1 MPSPLEFQKD
11 KLRQLALSI
20 QPSICRP
27 KDGEVA
33 LLQSLGAAVH
43 DWQDIL
49 NPRRLLTRQAPQLP
63 PPAFPTTNSILWPQA
78 MPLAHPQALR
88 QPEVCVLPPHPAMIT
103 PHMQQQPLHHPQ
115 PPPHPHLHAVPPPL
129 QQQQRQQ
136 QKRGQQPQP
145 QQQQQQAQQQAQ
157 QHSVPKLNRAVK
169 GKSNGAG
176 RTYTSKFRGVHQT
189 FPTKRWE
196 AQFRRNGKPTSLGC
210 FDREDQAAEAYDKMM
225 LWCELHNTAGVKGG
239 ITNYDASKYEDIIPW
254 LRSIAQDELI
264 TSLRGEGRRQAAQR
278 MMRQKRDGTGSGKKV
293 RSAST
298 ASAEGRG
305 GSVGLEGTEASTE
318 SN

>member
-1 MPSPLEFQKD
+1 MPSPLEFHKE

-20 QPSICRP
+20 QPSICRH
-27 KDGEVA
+27 KDA
-33 LLQSLGAAVH
+33 DLILLQHFGITVH

-49 NPRRLLTRQAPQLP
+49 NPRRLVSRQTPQLP
-63 PPAFPTTNSILWPQA
+63 PPAFPTTNSILWPQP

-88 QPEVCVLPPHPAMIT
+88 QPEMCLLPPHTAMIA
-103 PHMQQQPLHHPQ
+103 PHLQQQPLHHPQ
-115 PPPHPHLHAVPPPL
+115 PPTHPQLQAAPPPPQQQ

-136 QKRGQQPQP
+136 KRG
-145 QQQQQQAQQQAQ
+145 QQQQQAQQQQTQ
-157 QHSVPKLNRAVK
+157 QTHQQAPQQPVPKLNRAVK

-239 ITNYDASKYEDIIPW
+239 ITNYDASKYEEIIPW
-254 LRSIAQDELI
+254 LRTIAQV
-264 TSLRGEGRRQAAQR
+264 SAQP
-278 MMRQKRDGTGSGKKV
+278 
-293 RSAST
+293 
-298 ASAEGRG
+298 
-305 GSVGLEGTEASTE
+305 
-318 SN
+318 